1 MDKLMVDMQ
10 AYFVSLVAP
19 DWNWGMV
26 GVDIL
31 VVISMLFLF
40 KHTLGM
46 FCRVS
51 VKEEVAEKDNPAF
64 GFVIAMSFLS
74 FFIIMAAASTGGDV
88 VAWYEE
94 IILMVSYGI
103 SGILMLLTSKI
114 IFDKVSM
121 SKFHIQEQLNKGNLA
136 AGIVSGGNLIATS
149 MIVFAYMSWVK
160 GTDLDSLLI
169 VLYGFVLS
177 QVLLSIST
185 LIRIKMHNTFDGE
198 GESLQDSIIN
208 GNIAVAIRFTGYRLA
223 MAMAPIIALSHYP
236 YEAGY
241 GYLLATEIF
250 LTSIFLGVIY
260 IIGTVIAKK
269 IVFSSIDFCDETNKQ
284 KNIGTAWIEFA
295 FVIGIALLN
304 YGLLK

>member
-1 MDKLMVDMQ
+1 MDNLIVDLK

-26 GVDIL
+26 GIDIL
-31 VVISMLFLF
+31 LVIGMLFAF

-46 FCRVS
+46 FCGVS
-51 VKEEVAEKDNPAF
+51 VREEVAEKDNPAF
-64 GFVIAMSFLS
+64 GFVIAMAFLS
-74 FFIIMAAASTGGDV
+74 FFIIMSAASTGGDV
-88 VAWYEE
+88 VAWYDEV
-94 IILMVSYGI
+94 ILMISYGV
-103 SGILMLLTSKI
+103 SGILMLLTSKV

-121 SKFHIQEQLNKGNLA
+121 SDFHIQEELNKGNLA
-136 AGIVSGGNLIATS
+136 AGIVAGGNLVATAL
-149 MIVFAYMSWVK
+149 IVFAYMSWVK
-160 GTDLDSLLI
+160 GTDLNSLLV

-177 QVLLSIST
+177 QFLLSIST
-185 LIRIKMHNTFDGE
+185 LIRVKMYKSFDG

-208 GNIAVAIRFTGYRLA
+208 GNIAVAIRFTGYRLT

-236 YEAGY
+236 YEAGE

-260 IIGTVIAKK
+260 IVGTMIAKK
-269 IVFSSIDFCDETNKQ
+269 IVFSSVDFCDETNRQ
-284 KNIGTAWIEFA
+284 KNIGTGWIEFA
-295 FVIGIALLN
+295 FVVGIAFLN